1 MPRVIPSQQAAS
13 DIKKAADG
21 DVETTNAF
29 TGLEMQETLMGE
41 NSPFQRAESLGSGI
55 STVKRFVQKIC
66 SPTRLAPPALLN
78 RSQQTGSAVAFTQL
92 LKSV

>member
-21 DVETTNAF
+21 DVETMNAF
-29 TGLEMQETLMGE
+29 TGFEMQETLMGK

-55 STVKRFVQKIC
+55 STVK
-66 SPTRLAPPALLN
+66 
-78 RSQQTGSAVAFTQL
+78 
-92 LKSV
+92 